1 MLLFKLSKV
10 IVVLVFLFSDWV
22 FNPRNVRQELP
33 MLGWRGLDGV
43 HLPVKAVVS
52 VLLLSL
58 LSHHLKLLFWL
69 ILELQVLFDD
79 LVYERRLMQVL
90 IVELRHQVLPL
101 NGRSTNSVRCLLAVV
116 SAVHHVEVIH
126 KH

>member
-22 FNPRNVRQELP
+22 FDPRNVRQELP
-33 MLGWRGLDGV
+33 MLGRRGLDGV

-58 LSHHLKLLFWL
+58 LSHQLKSLFWL
-69 ILELQVLFDD
+69 ILELHVLFDD

-90 IVELRHQVLPL
+90 IVELRH
-101 NGRSTNSVRCLLAVV
+101 
-116 SAVHHVEVIH
+116 
-126 KH
+126 